1 MYCVFHHISWH
12 LQGIL
17 YLIKS
22 WDLVAQNP
30 NFYLFLWLPL
40 PQNCYSKYC
49 LVRWFVDCVFFT
61 AFNAKMYINQI
72 CKGLPIPLEKF
83 PTFFTLMPWVASA
96 TNMSFGSSIAFHL
109 FTILHANNAE
119 IFISSFMKVK
129 NRFFGSVADQI
140 GNIQWEWMCPTP
152 DFKVKHFHEDM
163 MKHFVRH
170 NHIFEPE

>member
-1 MYCVFHHISWH
+1 MQRAAKTPRKVPH
-12 LQGIL
+12 
-17 YLIKS
+17 
-22 WDLVAQNP
+22 
-30 NFYLFLWLPL
+30 NFYTDAVGGI
-40 PQNCYSKYC
+40 SDKY
-49 LVRWFVDCVFFT
+49 V
-61 AFNAKMYINQI
+61 
-72 CKGLPIPLEKF
+72 P
-83 PTFFTLMPWVASA
+83 
-96 TNMSFGSSIAFHL
+96 FGSSIAFHL
-109 FTILHANNAE
+109 FTIFHANNAE